1 MKLSSRIKIGLYNAI
16 SEGKALV
23 KLKPNKNK
31 IIAKILQESKDM
43 SRKDI
48 QVWRKALEAIM
59 DIENPRYADYH
70 DLIDDLTTDGHLHSQ
85 IQIRKLATLSSNY
98 NIIDKKTGKEIPEKT
113 ELLKA
118 SWFYDFIDK
127 TLEYV
132 FRGYEVLELVDM
144 GNIHFEVL
152 PRRNIVPEHK
162 LMLLEAGGDK
172 GIHYDDPKLAKYIIE
187 VGEVGNLGILN
198 NIIPQLIWKKNAQQS
213 WAEYSEKFGM
223 PLITATTNKSDTKS
237 LDKIEDQISSM
248 GEAGSAVLPEGTT
261 IEIKESSSRDAFNV
275 YDRQIERNNSEIS
288 KQILGGT
295 MISDGGSSRSQSE
308 VHERTLDN
316 KIGEADRRFVEF
328 LINDKLIPILQ
339 AHGHPFSE
347 NDKFV
352 FDRSQNIPIK
362 EHWEIVSEALKEYDI
377 PDEWISK
384 TFKIPINGKKKKDET
399 NFKKPQ
405 TKQSTAEAKYNFP
418 TANSLPEARA
428 FVAKSNDVSKVLDKY
443 QDTILN
449 KLYKGENCDQDVL
462 QKAIEVGKWLRSGLF
477 EGWGK
482 RKLGIAYNEPD
493 HQALAFMEYNLFH
506 FSHARELSGLS
517 KINELLI
524 DKDKLEI
531 RSFNDFKKKA
541 TPFLNK
547 LNGTWLETEYDFAIA
562 VGQNASAYNRF
573 LSEKETVTRYIQYQT
588 VGDSQVRSEHAIL
601 DGLIFDIDD
610 LEARRIWPPNAWRCR
625 CEFIQYLGK
634 PAKITRGKDAVKMLE
649 DELGDKQK
657 KIMLKNRGDIGEV
670 FTFDQFYMSYKEKD
684 FKKKINS
691 LKFNDYGL
699 NAYKDLKTKAK
710 VLKLDK
716 SITGDN
722 VKELFKKETNTNY
735 MGFKDYLNRKMILNE
750 KTFNT
755 HTSGKYLKE
764 KELRHQLFPHIKNI
778 LNNPDELYLHQYNAT
793 SKYELRYVKFYN
805 NKMIVVDTEIKK
817 EGVQIKTWY
826 ESKKGDD
833 VRRGLLIK

>member
-1 MKLSSRIKIGLYNAI
+1 MKLSSRIKVGLYNAI

-23 KLKPNKNK
+23 KSKPNQNK
-31 IIAKILQESKDM
+31 IIAKILQETKDT

-48 QVWRKALEAIM
+48 QVWRKALEATM
-59 DIENPRYADYH
+59 DVETPRYADYH
-70 DLIDDLTTDGHLHSQ
+70 DLIDDLATDGHLHSQ

-98 NIIDKKTGKEIPEKT
+98 NIIDKKSGKEIPEKT

-118 SWFYDFIDK
+118 SWFYDFIDR

-132 FRGYEVLELVDM
+132 FRGYEVLELVDT
-144 GNIHFEVL
+144 GNIRFEVI
-152 PRRNIVPEHK
+152 PRRNIVPEQK
-162 LMLLEAGGDK
+162 LMLFEATGDK
-172 GIHYDDPKLAKYIIE
+172 GIRYNDPNLAKYIIE
-187 VGEVGNLGILN
+187 VGEVGSLGILN

-237 LDKIEDQISSM
+237 LDKIEEQISSM

-261 IEIKESSSRDAFNV
+261 IEIKESSAKDAFNV
-275 YDRQIERNNSEIS
+275 YDRQIERTNSEIS

-295 MISDGGSSRSQSE
+295 MVSDSGSSRAQSE

-316 KIGEADRRFVEF
+316 KIAEADRRFVEF

-339 AHGHPFSE
+339 VHGHPFNE

-352 FDRSQNIPIK
+352 FDRSQSIPLK
-362 EHWEIVSEALKEYDI
+362 DHWKIVSEALKEYDI

-384 TFKIPINGKKKKDET
+384 TFRFPVNGRKKKDEG

-405 TKQSTAEAKYNFP
+405 TGQSTAEAKYNFP
-418 TANSLPEARA
+418 TANSLPEAHTFIA
-428 FVAKSNDVSKVLDKY
+428 QGDGISKVLDKY
-443 QDTILN
+443 QDTILG

-482 RKLGIAYNEPD
+482 RRLNIGYNEPD
-493 HQALAFMEYNLFH
+493 HKALAYMEYNLFH
-506 FSHARELSGLS
+506 FSHARELAGLA

-524 DKDKLEI
+524 DKDKLKI
-531 RSFNDFKKKA
+531 RSFSDFKTQA
-541 TPFLNK
+541 TPFLTKFND
-547 LNGTWLETEYDFAIA
+547 TWLKTEYDFSIA

-588 VGDSQVRSEHAIL
+588 VGDSQVRSEHALL

-610 LEARRIWPPNAWRCR
+610 VEARRIWPPNAWKCR

-634 PAKITRGKDAVKMLE
+634 PAKITKGKDAIKLLE
-649 DELGDKQK
+649 DELGSSQK

-670 FTFDQFYMSYKEKD
+670 FTFDQFYMAYKEKD
-684 FKKKINS
+684 FNKRINS
-691 LKFNDYGL
+691 LLFGDYKL
-699 NAYKDLKTKAK
+699 KAYKDIKADFK
-710 VLKLDK
+710 NLKLDS

-722 VKELFKKETNTNY
+722 VKELFKKEGNASF
-735 MGFKDYLNRKMILNE
+735 MGFKDYLNRKMILKE
-750 KTFNT
+750 SVFKK
-755 HTSGKYLKE
+755 HISGKYLTE
-764 KELRHQLFPHIKNI
+764 AEQRHKLFPHVKDV
-778 LNNPDELYLHQYNAT
+778 LNTPDEVYLHEFKKE
-793 SKYELRYVKFYN
+793 KYQLRYIKFY
-805 NKMIVVDTEIKK
+805 KDKILCADAIVKNTGVEIN
-817 EGVQIKTWY
+817 TWY

>member
-1 MKLSSRIKIGLYNAI
+1 MKLSSKIKIGLYNAI

-23 KLKPNKNK
+23 TSKPNKNK
-31 IIAKILQESKDM
+31 IIAKILQESKDL

-48 QVWRKALEAIM
+48 QVWRKAIESTM
-59 DIENPRYADYH
+59 DIESPRYADYH
-70 DLIDDLTTDGHLHSQ
+70 DLIDDLATDGHLHSQ

-98 NIIDKKTGKEIPEKT
+98 NVIDKKTGKEIPEKT

-118 SWFYDFIDK
+118 SWFYDFIDR

-132 FRGYEVLELVDM
+132 FRGYEVLELIDT
-144 GNIHFEVL
+144 GNIRFEL
-152 PRRNIVPEHK
+152 IPRRNIVPEHK
-162 LMLLEAGGDK
+162 LMLLEAAGDK
-172 GIHYDDPKLAKYIIE
+172 GIRYDDPSLVKYIIE

-198 NIIPQLIWKKNAQQS
+198 NIVPQLIWKKNAQQS

-223 PLITATTNKSDTKS
+223 PLITATTNKSDTKA
-237 LDKIEDQISSM
+237 LDKIEDQVSSM

-261 IEIKESSSRDAFNV
+261 IEIKESSNRDAFNV
-275 YDRQIERNNSEIS
+275 YDKQIERTNSEIS

-295 MISDGGSSRSQSE
+295 MVSDSGSSRSQSE

-316 KIGEADRRFVEF
+316 KIAEADRRFVEF
-328 LINDKLIPILQ
+328 LINDKLIPMLQ
-339 AHGHPFSE
+339 AHGHPFNE

-352 FDRSQNIPIK
+352 FDRSQNIPLK
-362 EHWEIVSEALKEYDI
+362 DHWEIVNEALKEYDI

-384 TFKIPINGKKKKDET
+384 TFKIPINGRKKKEEG

-462 QKAIEVGKWLRSGLF
+462 QKAIEVGKWLRTGLF

-482 RKLGIAYNEPD
+482 RRMNVAYNAPD

-506 FSHARELSGLS
+506 FSHAREMAGLS

-524 DKDKLEI
+524 DKDKLAI
-531 RSFNDFKKKA
+531 RSFNDFKTQA

-547 LNGTWLETEYDFAIA
+547 FNGTWLETEYDFSIA

-610 LEARRIWPPNAWRCR
+610 LEARRIWPPNAWKCR
-625 CEFIQYLGK
+625 CEFIQYLGEPK
-634 PAKITRGKDAVKMLE
+634 KITKGKDAIKLLE
-649 DELGDKQK
+649 NELGDKQK

-691 LKFNDYGL
+691 LSFKDYKL
-699 NAYKDLKTKAK
+699 EPFQKLKTNRKS
-710 VLKLDK
+710 LLLDK

-722 VKELFKKETNTNY
+722 VKELFKKETNANY
-735 MGFKDYLNRKMILNE
+735 MGFKDYLNRSMILNE
-750 KTFNT
+750 KTFKT

-764 KELRHQLFPHIKNI
+764 KELRHQLFPHVKDI
-778 LNNPDELYLHQYNAT
+778 LNNPDEVYFHHYESAN
-793 SKYELRYVKFYN
+793 KYEIRYVKFYKE
-805 NKMIVVDTEIKK
+805 KMLITDAEIRND
-817 EGVQIKTWY
+817 GVHLKTWY
-826 ESKKGDD
+826 EGKVGDEI
-833 VRRGLLIK
+833 RKGLLIK